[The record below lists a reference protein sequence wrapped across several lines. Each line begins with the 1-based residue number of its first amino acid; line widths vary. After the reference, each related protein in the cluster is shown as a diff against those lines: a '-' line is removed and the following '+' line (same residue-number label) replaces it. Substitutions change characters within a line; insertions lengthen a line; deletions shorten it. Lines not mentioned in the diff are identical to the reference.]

1 MSLIHQVLRDIDQ
14 RQVNTQSIPAAL
26 QVSES
31 SLRRPLMVFIVIGV
45 LMLALGLGW
54 YWQFT
59 QPASDAG
66 ASSVSNVATLTQQN
80 DLLEREP
87 VVLSN
92 ADSVLVE
99 VVTHELKTTQ
109 PVAANRVANEAVN
122 GFANEA
128 AKDVPKNAKPDPIA
142 EQRPEP
148 SVNSATEANQVVV
161 VRHQQPARALYL
173 QALNEAQQG
182 QWSEALRHIE
192 QALTHESAEEYLILK
207 LRVLLEQKNTDGFLT
222 WYQQHQRLHN
232 PDWWAVA
239 APGLHMQGYY
249 DEAILLYQRLQR
261 AQPTIVN
268 WPLAQVLALKQA
280 QRGAEVESILR
291 TLPQRYALTD
301 AQQRW
306 VQQQLQ
312 ERTR

>member
-54 YWQFT
+54 YWQFR

-99 VVTHELKTTQ
+99 VATHELQATV
-109 PVAANRVANEAVN
+109 PVVTNAVANES
-122 GFANEA
+122 
-128 AKDVPKNAKPDPIA
+128 KPDLSA
-142 EQRPEP
+142 EKTPEP
-148 SVNSATEANQVVV
+148 SVKSTTEANQVVV

-173 QALNEAQQG
+173 QALNDAQQG